1 MKKFTKG
8 CLITALVLFV
18 FGLAFYG
25 ICGMMGGFGQLK
37 AWNGHT
43 FRLWGH
49 DMRLAYSGYGFWY
62 ITDDD
67 TGMNFGIGIMDEI
80 GGGIGLEAGTKE
92 KVKDSDSGV
101 RKLEIE
107 CGGSNLVIQESEDD
121 YIWVARDQEAWP
133 VKYKLQNG
141 IFKLYS
147 EKNLRWW
154 NWEDLTKRT
163 VYLYLPKDMSLESI
177 DLELGAGTLES
188 IALEADE
195 IDVELGAGTA
205 VIESLYGNE
214 IDLFTGAGSLEVG
227 EITADDLSAEAG
239 AGMLFIQSFSAD
251 KVEMNVSAGS
261 LEAEGTIGRNAD
273 LECGVGSMNL
283 ILHGAETDYDYEI
296 ECAVGEIILGDNSY
310 SGLSSERTIRNGG
323 RSVLDIE
330 CAMGSVVID
339 FVD

>member
-1 MKKFTKG
+1 
-8 CLITALVLFV
+8 
-18 FGLAFYG
+18 
-25 ICGMMGGFGQLK
+25 
-37 AWNGHT
+37 
-43 FRLWGH
+43 
-49 DMRLAYSGYGFWY
+49 
-62 ITDDD
+62 
-67 TGMNFGIGIMDEI
+67 MDEI

-227 EITADDLSAEAG
+227 EITAGDLSAEAG